1 MTKSELE
8 PTPLVVLQIS
18 SYLTFIHWPL
28 IPGDWGYRQTSL
40 KKKKKKTLTFS
51 QSLP

>member
-8 PTPLVVLQIS
+8 PTSLVLLQIS

-28 IPGDWGYRQTSL
+28 IPGDWSNRQTGL
-40 KKKKKKTLTFS
+40 KKKH
-51 QSLP
+51 